1 MRPKPT
7 IAAILAFVTLS
18 AALTFF
24 GVRSP
29 AQKVEPGRIYNRF
42 TGNEGNRPLQGHPI
56 MVSAIRDGQVVE
68 QQETQFNGDRTL
80 DGLQPGLYDVRA
92 EGDGAVTEEKR
103 GVHVFAGRSVD
114 LYFDLRLGKGVHIVE
129 YATGGLSREEVAAR
143 LGKLETAVTQLQKSI
158 PPK

>member
-7 IAAILAFVTLS
+7 IATILAFVPLL
-18 AALTFF
+18 AVLALFA
-24 GVRSP
+24 VRAP
-29 AQKVEPGRIYNRF
+29 AQNVQPGRIINRF
-42 TGNEGNRPLQGHPI
+42 PGNEGNRPLQGHPI
-56 MVSAIRDGQVVE
+56 MVSANRDGQVVA
-68 QQETQFNGDRTL
+68 QQETQFNVDRSL

-103 GVHVFAGRSVD
+103 GVHVFADRSVD